1 MKVETPSS
9 LDLTS
14 AIMLLSLAAV
24 WGGSFFFVEVA
35 LKEVPP
41 LTITLHRVFW
51 AVPVLAVIVHLKKLS
66 FPTSMRVWAAY
77 LVMGALNNAIPFSL
91 IFWGQIHLESGL
103 AAILNGTTA
112 VFGALVAGALLADE
126 RLTLNRIL
134 GAGLGLIGVAVIIGP
149 NALST
154 FDPRNLAQLAI
165 LAAAVSYAFASV
177 WGKTALSGLPPLVN
191 AFGMVTASSF
201 LMIPTAFFYDGLPK
215 LSLSVTVWAAL
226 LSIAILSTA
235 VAYMLYFATLVRAG
249 AANLMLVTLLK
260 PPFAIALGA
269 LFLGEQIQPQ
279 AWLGFA
285 IIGGGF
291 AITDGRVLRRRSKN

>member
-1 MKVETPSS
+1 MHPLWET
-9 LDLTS
+9 
-14 AIMLLSLAAV
+14 
-24 WGGSFFFVEVA
+24 G
-35 LKEVPP
+35 
-41 LTITLHRVFW
+41 
-51 AVPVLAVIVHLKKLS
+51 
-66 FPTSMRVWAAY
+66 
-77 LVMGALNNAIPFSL
+77 
-91 IFWGQIHLESGL
+91 
-103 AAILNGTTA
+103 
-112 VFGALVAGALLADE
+112 
-126 RLTLNRIL
+126 
-134 GAGLGLIGVAVIIGP
+134 
-149 NALST
+149 
-154 FDPRNLAQLAI
+154 
-165 LAAAVSYAFASV
+165 
-177 WGKTALSGLPPLVN
+177 LSGAPLEEEFSKYTVN

-249 AANLMLVTLLK
+249 AANLMLVTLLI